1 MKILLAGANGYIG
14 SKLIPVLLAKGLE
27 VTCLVRDPSR
37 FRNQYPFSKQ
47 VKIISADLL
56 KPESISPIPHDI
68 DVAYYLMQSAVL
80 QPSFERLEAYAA
92 HNFVEALSQ
101 TKCKQIIHLSDLI
114 NDEAIFKA
122 QPASFYVESMLKE
135 GSIPVT
141 ILRTSA
147 IIGEG
152 SLLLQIISQLIDK
165 TSVIIAPKWIDT
177 HCQPVAVTDVLTYL
191 EEAALNLATYRQTFD
206 ICGPEVLTFKQMLL
220 GYAQK
225 YHRKC
230 RIFAVP
236 FLSSKLS
243 AIWLNLLTSI
253 GYEQAK
259 KLLNQM
265 KHAAI
270 CHSHTLD
277 SIIPHHCLSY
287 EQALTAGL

>member
-14 SKLIPVLLAKGLE
+14 AKLIPVLLDKGHE
-27 VTCLVRDPSR
+27 VICLVRNPSR
-37 FRNQYPFSKQ
+37 FQSQYPFSSK
-47 VKIISADLL
+47 VRIVTADLL
-56 KPESISPIPHDI
+56 KPESIASIPPDI

-92 HNFVEALSQ
+92 HNFVEALNH
-101 TKCKQIIHLSDLI
+101 TRCNQIIHLSDLI
-114 NDEAIFKA
+114 NDEAIYPN
-122 QPASFYVESMLKE
+122 QPASLYVESMLKE

-152 SLLLQIISQLIDK
+152 SLLLQIISELIGK
-165 TSVIIAPKWIDT
+165 TSLIIAPKWIDT
-177 HCQPVAVTDVLTYL
+177 YCQPVAVTDVLAYL
-191 EEAALNLATYRQTFD
+191 EEAALNIATYNQTFD

-220 GYAQK
+220 GYARK

-230 RIFAVP
+230 RILAVP
-236 FLSSKLS
+236 FLSAKLS
-243 AIWLNLLTSI
+243 ARWLHFFTSI

-259 KLLNQM
+259 KLLAQM

-270 CHSHTLD
+270 CHSHTLNQ
-277 SIIPHHCLSY
+277 IIPHHCLSY
-287 EQALTAGL
+287 EQALTA